1 MHREQEEQVRQ
12 VWRPSTLGRLF
23 TSSRPWTL
31 VLDGEQFTLDAD
43 GRALSGSVLLLDKV
57 TTEPGAFW
65 TTVRIDGEGS
75 RRLHLDGIPNERA
88 AEFKRSLDS
97 AIAAVRRRLHVAK
110 LSRQFGPTL
119 ERVIAWA
126 SETAHACAA
135 CLSTRGWLSQE
146 FKERTS
152 ASKPSGLEAL
162 LAVPEI
168 EQLLRTQPKEAQ
180 DAVALWQQPFFA
192 VADAIN
198 KAHLAKELF
207 ASKSYFDTVE
217 KSPLTKEQAEAVICF
232 DSRVL
237 LVAAAGS
244 GKTSTMVAKAGYAL
258 KQGYFAPERM
268 LLLAF
273 NNDAAA
279 ELRER
284 IKARL
289 EPLGLSAAKVTA
301 KTFHAFGLDVIGQAT
316 GKRPSLAS
324 WVETGRDQDALLGMV
339 VDLKSVDPV
348 FRTQWDLFRLVFGQD
363 LPRFGKE
370 NADPEAWDKAA
381 GREGFW
387 TLNNEVVRSR
397 GELLI
402 ANWLFYNGV
411 RYVYEGPYEVDTATP
426 QHRQYRPDFYL
437 PDADAYL
444 EHWALDARGEPPAEF
459 VGYKEGMAWK
469 KQVHAENGTRL
480 LETTMAELWSG
491 RAFNYLE
498 RELVKLG
505 IQLEPNPDR
514 PVLGRHPIESPRLAR
529 TIRSFLTHTKSNRL
543 TVAELRKR
551 LREGVAGQFRYRHE
565 MFLSLFEKLWERWEE
580 RLHAEKVIDF
590 EDMLN
595 LAADCIEQG
604 KWDSPYE
611 LVMVD
616 EFQDASQ
623 ARARL
628 VAGLVRRPDRYL
640 FAVGDDWQSIN
651 RFAGADLGVMT
662 DFEKTFGKAVT
673 LKLETTFRCPQ
684 SLCDISGNFVQKNPR
699 QLRKTVRSSRPDAA
713 EPLRVVRVLDESEM
727 RSAIQASVSRLAQEH
742 ADQSRKLSVFV
753 LGRYRRDEAYM
764 PAAYDPRRL
773 DVQFMT
779 VHSSKGLEAD
789 HIIVPRMTSETLGFP
804 SRIID
809 DPVLQLAMPGGD
821 SHEFAEERRLFYVA
835 MTRARQTVT
844 LITVARKES
853 AFISELIR
861 DHGLKVRDID
871 GQESSVEV
879 CPDCKTGF
887 LVPRKGPYG
896 IFLGCTNY
904 PKCKHT
910 RKVAQGARADGTSVG
925 QARRAH

>member
-1 MHREQEEQVRQ
+1 MRQ
-12 VWRPSTLGRLF
+12 AWGPSTLGRLF
-23 TSSRPWTL
+23 TSSLPWTL

-57 TTEPGAFW
+57 SIEAGAFW
-65 TTVRIDGEGS
+65 TTVQIEGAGS
-75 RRLHLDGIPNERA
+75 RRLRLDGIPNARA
-88 AEFKRSLDS
+88 AELKRTLDA
-97 AIAAVRRRLHVAK
+97 AIATVRRRLHIAE
-110 LSRQFGPTL
+110 LSKQFGPSL
-119 ERVIAWA
+119 ERVLAWV
-126 SETAHACAA
+126 SETTLACAA
-135 CLSTRGWLSQE
+135 CLRTRGWLCQE
-146 FKERTS
+146 FKEHTS
-152 ASKPSGLEAL
+152 ASKPSGLEKL

-180 DAVALWQQPFFA
+180 DAVALWQQPFSA
-192 VADAIN
+192 VADALN
-198 KAHLAKELF
+198 KAHLARELVT
-207 ASKSYFDTVE
+207 SKRFFDTVE

-237 LVAAAGS
+237 LVASAGS

-258 KQGYFAPERM
+258 THGYFAPEHM

-279 ELRER
+279 ELRQR
-284 IKARL
+284 IQVRL
-289 EPLGLSAAKVTA
+289 EPLGLPAAQVTA

-324 WVETGRDQDALLGMV
+324 WVETGRDQEALLEMV
-339 VDLKSVDPV
+339 DELNSMDAV

-370 NADPEAWDKAA
+370 SADPETWDKAA
-381 GREGFW
+381 DREGFW

-397 GELLI
+397 GELVI
-402 ANWLFYNGV
+402 ANWFFYNGV
-411 RYVYEGPYEVDTATP
+411 RYVYEGPYEVDTATA

-459 VGYKEGMAWK
+459 AGYKEGMAWK
-469 KQVHAENGTRL
+469 RQVHAENGTRL

-491 RAFNYLE
+491 RAFGYLE
-498 RELVKLG
+498 RELTKLG
-505 IQLEPNPDR
+505 IQLDPNPDR
-514 PVLGRHPIESPRLAR
+514 PVSGRQPIESPRLAR
-529 TIRSFLTHTKSNRL
+529 TIRSFLTHAKSNRL
-543 TVAELRKR
+543 TVAELRQR
-551 LREGVAGQFRYRHE
+551 LGEGVAGQFRYRHE

-580 RLHAEKVIDF
+580 RLRTEKAIDF

-595 LAADCIEQG
+595 LAADCLEQG
-604 KWDSPYE
+604 RWDSPYE

-628 VAGLVRRPDRYL
+628 VAGLVRKPDRYL

-651 RFAGADLGVMT
+651 RFAGADLAVMT

-684 SLCDISGNFVQKNPR
+684 SLCDISGHFVQKNPR
-699 QLRKTVRSSRPDAA
+699 QLRKAVRSSRPEVT
-713 EPLRVVRVLDESEM
+713 EPLRVVRVLEESEM
-727 RSAIQASVSRLAQEH
+727 RSAVQASVSRLAQEH
-742 ADQSRKLSVFV
+742 VDQARKLSVFV
-753 LGRYRRDEAYM
+753 LGRYRRDEAYL
-764 PAAYDPRRL
+764 PVAYDQSRV

-789 HIIVPRMTSETLGFP
+789 HIILPRMTSETLGFP
-804 SRIID
+804 SRIVD

-821 SHEFAEERRLFYVA
+821 SHEFADERRLFYVA
-835 MTRARQTVT
+835 MTRARQSVT

-871 GQESSVEV
+871 GQESGIET

-896 IFLGCTNY
+896 IFLGCTKY

-910 RKVAQGARADGTSVG
+910 RKVAPGPRADNTRVG
-925 QARRAH
+925 QTRRAH